1 MPNFAYRALDA
12 GGRPHNGTLE
22 APDRQTVARKLA
34 AQGMRP
40 TKIEAAAG
48 AKPSTRREE
57 SAEIDLFKSEGKKK
71 SRFTRAGKGASLEF
85 LKRLHVLLTAG
96 MAIGD
101 AVRLLSQRLSDPTIV
116 SICEGVW
123 RQLSEGHTL
132 SRAMRDAPG
141 KPFSASVV
149 HLVEAGEASGTLVP
163 VLERII
169 QAQEEANAVRKE
181 LMNNLSYPAF
191 VITVAFGAVILIVT
205 FLMPRIERILNQLG
219 GEMPWVT
226 KLLLDGTDLATRFG
240 PFVLLGM
247 GLAALGVWQWRKGES
262 GRYQTDLSLLK
273 LPVLSR
279 VTLYAS
285 IFSTTNLMATLLNS
299 GVNTTETL
307 RLVEKTINNR
317 VLQEKFAAARRQI
330 SEGVSMATAIGRV
343 HYMPPL
349 AMDIL
354 TVGENT
360 GNVVTSLLD
369 INRIYRDELSATLKF
384 MTTAVVAIALTGAI
398 LLVLTIAVSVI
409 LGVLSVS
416 QSIQA

>member
-12 GGRPHNGTLE
+12 GGRTRNGTLE
-22 APDRQTVARKLA
+22 AADRQGVARRLA
-34 AQGMRP
+34 AQGLRP

-48 AKPSTRREE
+48 GKPATRREE
-57 SAEIDLFKSEGKKK
+57 SAEVDLFKAEAKAKPRWRSNPK
-71 SRFTRAGKGASLEF
+71 AASLAF

-101 AVRLLSQRLSDPTIV
+101 AVRLLSQRLSDPAIV
-116 SICEGVW
+116 KICEGVW
-123 RQLSEGHTL
+123 KQLSEGHTL
-132 SRAMRDAPG
+132 SRAMRDVPG
-141 KPFSASVV
+141 SPFSPSTV

-181 LMNNLSYPAF
+181 LINNLSYPGF
-191 VITVAFGAVILIVT
+191 VISVAFGAVILIVT
-205 FLMPRIERILNQLG
+205 FLMPRIERILGQLG

-226 KLLLDGTDLATRFG
+226 KMLLDGTDFATRFG
-240 PFVLLGM
+240 PFILLGL
-247 GLAALGVWQWRKGES
+247 GIAALAIWQWRQSEG
-262 GRYQTDLSLLK
+262 GRYQTDLTLLR
-273 LPVLSR
+273 LPALGR
-279 VTLYAS
+279 VSLYAS

-360 GNVVTSLLD
+360 GNLVTSLLD

-384 MTTAVVAIALTGAI
+384 LTTAVVAIALGGAI
-398 LLVLTIAVSVI
+398 VLVLTIAVSVI